1 MFKNYRMIP
10 GKLVR
15 VLCVV
20 LLAVSLSGLSQDS
33 PDYSL
38 SEAQKVLGFIE
49 KLQQAQAEESGNPKL
64 RNVVVTESELNS
76 YIAHRIEVDQEEIL
90 RELRLKMFGENK
102 VEWKIVVDLEGANL
116 PKILKPRMTFYMGG
130 KLEVEEGNVRLN
142 LADLFLENQRIQISV
157 FELVIFIGSR
167 LMGSE
172 PFSMSDWWA
181 LPYGI
186 KDIKTKRGQA
196 TFYY

>member
-1 MFKNYRMIP
+1 MLKNHAMIP
-10 GKLVR
+10 GKLVC

-20 LLAVSLSGLSQDS
+20 VFPVLLFGLSQDS
-33 PDYSL
+33 PGYSL
-38 SEAQKVLGFIE
+38 REAQKVLGFIE
-49 KLQQAQAEESGNPKL
+49 KIQQAQLESGNRKL
-64 RNVVVTESELNS
+64 RNIVVTESELNS
-76 YIAHRIEVDQEEIL
+76 YIAHRIKVEQEEIL
-90 RELRLKMFGENK
+90 RELRLKLFENNR
-102 VEWKIVVDLEGANL
+102 VEWKIVLDLKDANL

-142 LADLFLENQRIQISV
+142 LEDLFLENQRIQVSI

-172 PFSMSDWWA
+172 PFSMSDWWE

-186 KDIKTKRGQA
+186 KDIQTQQGKA
-196 TFYY
+196 TFFY